1 MPPPHTLL
9 KPWRVQE
16 AALAS
21 TLSRA
26 SRPVVPV
33 GAANVVLAAAARM
46 VMRVVNCMVGSAVV
60 IVEVMDRYEELQRWR
75 LR

>member
-1 MPPPHTLL
+1 VPPPHTLL

-26 SRPVVPV
+26 SRPAVPV
-33 GAANVVLAAAARM
+33 DAAKVVLAAAARM
-46 VMRVVNCMVGSAVV
+46 VMRVVNCMFGIAVV
-60 IVEVMDRYEELQRWR
+60 IVEVMNRYEEL
-75 LR
+75 